1 MVRLTNRR
9 GVAAG
14 LVVVAL
20 GALAWAVLR
29 PRLGPPGP
37 RAAASSGGKGAGK
50 SQDLPR
56 IDLARLDAKKAPS
69 GAGGGDIFQ
78 YGAPSTRVVVRSTP
92 EPTAAGSGAA
102 GAPPTP
108 PPAAE
113 VSPLPPPMPVMN
125 VKYIGS
131 VADKRGLKVAV
142 LMTDRKEVLTG
153 RAGDIVANR
162 LKIVS
167 IGLESVDVQD
177 VGSDRVRR
185 IPLRA
190 N

>member
-1 MVRLTNRR
+1 MRLTNRR

-50 SQDLPR
+50 SQELPR

-78 YGAPSTRVVVRSTP
+78 YGAPSTHVVLRPTP
-92 EPTAAGSGAA
+92 PPAAEGTGAA
-102 GAPPTP
+102 PPIP

-113 VSPLPPPMPVMN
+113 VSPTPPPTPVMN

-131 VADKRGLKVAV
+131 MADKRGLKVAV
-142 LMTDRKEVLTG
+142 LMTTDRKEILTG

-167 IGLESVDVQD
+167 IGIESVDVQD

>member
-1 MVRLTNRR
+1 VKLPNRR
-9 GVAAG
+9 GIAAVLIAVTLAVAAWV
-14 LVVVAL
+14 L
-20 GALAWAVLR
+20 LR
-29 PRLGPPGP
+29 PRLGPPAP
-37 RAAASSGGKGAGK
+37 RTAASAGARGAGK

-56 IDLARLDAKKAPS
+56 IDLARLDEKKPSS
-69 GAGGGDIFQ
+69 GAGDGDIFQ
-78 YGAPSTRVVVRSTP
+78 YGAPSTHAVQRP
-92 EPTAAGSGAA
+92 PPTTAGGGNA
-102 GAPPTP
+102 GPPPTP
-108 PPAAE
+108 PPVVEA
-113 VSPLPPPMPVMN
+113 SPTPPPVPVMN

-131 VADKRGLKVAV
+131 VADKKGLKVAV

>member
-9 GVAAG
+9 GIAAG
-14 LVVVAL
+14 LVVVVLA
-20 GALAWAVLR
+20 ALAWVFLR
-29 PRLGPPGP
+29 PRLGPAAP
-37 RAAASSGGKGAGK
+37 RAAGSSGRAAGK
-50 SQDLPR
+50 SQELPR
-56 IDLARLDAKKAPS
+56 IDLARLDAKQPPS

-78 YGAPSTRVVVRSTP
+78 YGAPSVRAVLQPSP
-92 EPTAAGSGAA
+92 PPTAANAGGPGALPTP
-102 GAPPTP
+102 APVADVAPTP
-108 PPAAE
+108 PP
-113 VSPLPPPMPVMN
+113 VPVMN
-125 VKYIGS
+125 VKFIGFA
-131 VADKRGLKVAV
+131 ADKKGLKVAV

-153 RAGDIVANR
+153 RAGDVVANR

-177 VGSDRVRR
+177 VGSERVRR

>member
-1 MVRLTNRR
+1 VRLTSRR
-9 GVAAG
+9 GIAVG
-14 LVVVAL
+14 LVVVAA
-20 GALAWAVLR
+20 GVAAWFLLR
-29 PRLGPPGP
+29 PRLGPPAP
-37 RAAASSGGKGAGK
+37 RVAASSGNRTSGK
-50 SQDLPR
+50 SQELRR
-56 IDLARLDAKKAPS
+56 IDLARVDAKQAPS
-69 GAGGGDIFQ
+69 GAGDGDIFQ
-78 YGAPSTRVVVRSTP
+78 YGAPSSRVVLR
-92 EPTAAGSGAA
+92 A
-102 GAPPTP
+102 TP
-108 PPAAE
+108 PPDAAAPQGAGAAATPPPPT
-113 VSPLPPPMPVMN
+113 VSPAPPPMPVMN

-131 VADKRGLKVAV
+131 VADKKGLKVAV

>member
-1 MVRLTNRR
+1 MLI
-9 GVAAG
+9 
-14 LVVVAL
+14 AL
-20 GALAWAVLR
+20 ALAALAWYLLR
-29 PRLGPPGP
+29 PRLGPPVP
-37 RAAASSGGKGAGK
+37 RVVATSGGRGAGK

-56 IDLARLDAKKAPS
+56 IDLARLDEKKASS
-69 GAGGGDIFQ
+69 GAGDGDIFQ
-78 YGAPSTRVVVRSTP
+78 YGAPSTRVAPQPSAP
-92 EPTAAGSGAA
+92 QAAAGLGNA

-108 PPAAE
+108 PPTAE
-113 VSPLPPPMPVMN
+113 VSPTPPPVPVMN

-131 VADKRGLKVAV
+131 VADKKGLKVAV

-167 IGLESVDVQD
+167 IGFESVDVQD